1 MRLPVALKVASPDI
15 LHKSDV
21 GGVLLGLSSEQEVHA
36 GFRAIMDTIARRAPK
51 AKVEGVTVQEMAP
64 RGVEII
70 IGLLNDLAFGP
81 TVMFGLGGVWTEVL
95 RDISFRLVPLTR
107 EDARAMI
114 REIRGASILS
124 GYRDLPAADEDA
136 LVSLLLSASRMAED
150 LGDRLEAV
158 DFNPIVVR
166 GKEHW
171 VVDARIILREER
183 DRQSGRSR
191 RVGADSSHLGRFFQA
206 RSVAVVGASATPGK
220 IGYIVLDGL
229 VNHDYRGRVY
239 PVNPS
244 HSEILGLPCYPSV
257 KALPEPPELV
267 VVTIPLPGV
276 EGVIEE
282 CSDRGIRAVVVISG
296 GGKELGG
303 DSLEIETRIREKART
318 LGVRVVGCNCIGVF
332 DGRSRLDTFFHTAE
346 RLTRPEYGP
355 VSMITQSGT
364 VGCAF
369 LEAMVGT
376 GVSRFVSYGNRID
389 VDEADLLS
397 FLGRD
402 PSTKVIVAYVEGF
415 ERGRDFFE
423 AAREAA
429 KRKPVLIYKAG
440 RTARSGLA
448 SLSHTG
454 FLGGS
459 YAVARG
465 AFEQCGVIATDSL
478 EDLIVGARALCRLP
492 RASGNRVAT
501 ISNGAGTVVQAM
513 DLLEEFGLEAAT
525 LSEGS
530 VTRLKAVYPPF
541 YLIGNPVD
549 VTGSGTA
556 SDYRAGIRVL
566 VDDPGVDIVMPW
578 FVFQD
583 TPLEE
588 TIVEVLAELSR
599 SSPKP
604 IVCGAA
610 GGAYTDKMA
619 RALEE
624 AGVPVFRTVRA
635 WVMAARAVLPG
646 PDTLH
651 RD

>member
-1 MRLPVALKVASPDI
+1 MRLPVALKVVSPDI

-21 GGVLLGLSSEQEVHA
+21 GGVLLGLSSEQEVRT
-36 GFRAIMDTIARRAPK
+36 GFRTIVDTVAHRAPE
-51 AKVEGVTVQEMAP
+51 ATIEGVMIQEMAP

-70 IGLLNDLAFGP
+70 IGLLNDPAFGP
-81 TVMFGLGGVWTEVL
+81 VVMFGLGGVWTEVL
-95 RDISFRLVPLTR
+95 RDVSFRLVPLSR
-107 EDARAMI
+107 EDALAMI
-114 REIRGASILS
+114 REIRGAPILS
-124 GYRDLPAADEDA
+124 GYRDSPAVDEDA
-136 LVSLLLSASRMAED
+136 LVSLLLNASRMAQD

-171 VVDARIILREER
+171 VVDTRVILREEG
-183 DRQSGRSR
+183 DRPRAASC
-191 RVGADSSHLGRFFQA
+191 RVGADPSQLERFFEA
-206 RSVAVVGASATPGK
+206 GSVAVVGASATLGK
-220 IGYIVLDGL
+220 IGFIVLDGL
-229 VNHDYRGRVY
+229 VNHDYRGKVY

-244 HSEILGLPCYPSV
+244 RSEILGLACYPSIR
-257 KALPEPPELV
+257 ALPEPPELV
-267 VVTIPLPGV
+267 VVTIPLAGV
-276 EGVIEE
+276 EGIIEE
-282 CSDRGIRAVVVISG
+282 CSERGVRAVVVISG

-303 DSLEIETRIREKART
+303 DSLAVETRIREKARS

-332 DGRSRLDTFFHTAE
+332 DGRSRLDTFFHTTE

-389 VDEADLLS
+389 VDEADLLA
-397 FLGRD
+397 FLARD

-423 AAREAA
+423 AAKETVNH
-429 KRKPVLIYKAG
+429 KPVLIYKAG
-440 RTARSGLA
+440 RTDRSGLA

-454 FLGGS
+454 FLGGA

-478 EDLIVGARALCRLP
+478 EDLIAGAKALSRLP
-492 RASGNRVAT
+492 RAAGNRVAT

-513 DLLEEFGLEAAT
+513 DLLDEFGLEAAT
-525 LSEGS
+525 LSDES
-530 VTRLKAVYPPF
+530 VTRLTAGYPPF

-556 SDYRAGIRVL
+556 SDYDAGVRAL
-566 VDDPGVDIVMPW
+566 VDDPGVDIVMSW

-599 SSPKP
+599 WSPKP
-604 IVCGAA
+604 IICGAA

-646 PDTLH
+646 PDTKHL
-651 RD
+651 D